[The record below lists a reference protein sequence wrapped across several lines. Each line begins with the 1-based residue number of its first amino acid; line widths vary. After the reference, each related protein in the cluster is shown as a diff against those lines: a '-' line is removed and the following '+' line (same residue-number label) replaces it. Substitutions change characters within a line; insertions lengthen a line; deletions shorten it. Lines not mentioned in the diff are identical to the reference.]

1 MLTLAQMHSL
11 KAQLRQR
18 NCSLA
23 EWIASLNASER
34 REVLSALT
42 EQQAETLLHD
52 WRGYWARPSQ
62 LQPGTPDASIDRA
75 DWTYWLVQAGR
86 GYGKTR
92 VGAETV
98 REWVDTGYRRIHLV
112 AATAADTRDVMIQGE
127 SGLMNCFPPSRRP
140 IYEPSKR
147 LVTFDTGAVAIA
159 FSADEP
165 ERLRGPQCDA
175 FWADELA
182 AWRFGQDAWDNLLFG
197 FRLGDRPRGVITTTP
212 KPITLVKNLIKD
224 KSTVV
229 TRGSS
234 YENRANLAPAFFHT
248 IIGKYEGTR
257 LGRQELLAE
266 LLEDTPGALWTQSL
280 IDATRWEMA
289 RVNRDEIIRVVIAV
303 DPAVSNTAT
312 SDEHGIIVAALNRA
326 GHVAVL
332 NDLTMKGSPLDWGR
346 VVVAAFRSHNADRV
360 VGEVNNGGDL
370 VAANVHGLDPNI
382 PFRAVRASRGKYRRA
397 EPVAALYEQGRI
409 HHVGFF
415 PKLEEQMCGY
425 VPNIEQDSPD
435 HMDALVW
442 AVTEL
447 LLDEEKIP
455 QIRPMAFPVRISRY

>member
-1 MLTLAQMHSL
+1 MSTLP
-11 KAQLRQR
+11 K
-18 NCSLA
+18 CSLA
-23 EWIASLNASER
+23 ESLASLPESVRQEALQGLSQSQASE
-34 REVLSALT
+34 
-42 EQQAETLLHD
+42 LLYD
-52 WRGYWARPSQ
+52 WRGFWARPNQ
-62 LQPGTPDASIDRA
+62 LPPSS
-75 DWTYWLVQAGR
+75 DWIYWIVLAGR
-86 GYGKTR
+86 GFGKTR
-92 VGAETV
+92 IGAETV
-98 REWVDTGYRRIHLV
+98 RQWAKDPNARILMIAPIASEV
-112 AATAADTRDVMIQGE
+112 QGVMIDGP
-127 SGLMNCFPPSRRP
+127 SGLMSCYPPDRRP
-140 IYEPSKR
+140 VYNSSRNTVVFPS
-147 LVTFDTGAVAIA
+147 GAVAITR
-159 FSADEP
+159 SAEEP
-165 ERLRGPQCDA
+165 ERLRGPQFTK
-175 FWADELA
+175 FWADEIC
-182 AWRFGQDAWDNLLFG
+182 AWNYMEEAWDQIMFG
-197 FRLGDRPRGVITTTP
+197 FRMLTAQLQGVITTTP
-212 KPITLVKNLIKD
+212 KPTKLLKRIISNPRA
-224 KSTVV
+224 VV

-234 YENRANLAPAFFHT
+234 YDNRLNLSEEYFRTVIAP
-248 IIGKYEGTR
+248 YEGTR
-257 LGRQELLAE
+257 LGRQEINAE
-266 LLEDTPGALWTQSL
+266 ILEDTPGALWTQAL
-280 IDATRWEMA
+280 IDATRWERQ
-289 RVNRDEIIRVVIAV
+289 RVNVDDIIRVVIAV

-332 NDLTMKGSPLDWGR
+332 DDLTMKGSPLDWGR